1 MKDPSAIFEK
11 WLTEAESQVPEP
23 TAMALVTVDAE
34 GRPAVRMV
42 LLKHADA
49 QGFVFYTNT
58 ESDKG
63 RQLAHRAEEV

>member
-1 MKDPSAIFEK
+1 MSDPIAIFEK

-23 TAMALVTVDAE
+23 TAMALATVDAE

-49 QGFVFYTNT
+49 QGFVF
-58 ESDKG
+58 
-63 RQLAHRAEEV
+63 